1 MATNLRYATPRR
13 LVLGGGGVTFLAER
27 STRALAQTRA
37 LVRLGLWPPLVPQA
51 VLVDCLSG
59 DVEGDRPVERF
70 LETCALIGEFSP
82 AVLRRAAWLRTAAGR
97 GTAVE
102 ALVVA
107 LAEPG
112 GAVLHHGRSNLEAL
126 ALFADEVFVERA
138 V

>member
-1 MATNLRYATPRR
+1 MTADESVRAPTR
-13 LVLGGGGVTFLAER
+13 LVLGSGGVGFLAER
-27 STRALAQTRA
+27 SARALAQIRA
-37 LVRLGLWPPLVPQA
+37 LVRLGLWPPIVPQA
-51 VLVDCLSG
+51 VLVDCLTG
-59 DVEGDRPVERF
+59 DVARDAPVERF
-70 LETCALIGEFSP
+70 LKTCSLIGDVSP
-82 AVLRRAAWLRTAAGR
+82 AILRRAAWLRSAAGR

-126 ALFADEVFVERA
+126 ALFADRVFVERA